1 LILTIPERLAYVR
14 ILVPKDLIDKAINKL
29 QELNTIH
36 VEVVGKIPEEDRR
49 KILSDVK
56 RLEEVEKII
65 SAIEKYIE
73 MPTLIEIKEY
83 LTPTV
88 IRKRLYSLYE
98 KLRQVLKNA
107 ESLTENISR
116 LESKLRYEEELL
128 DVLEVL
134 SNVYGLGNA
143 TLDYLNFRGEV
154 ISAVALMGRPQNI
167 SEFKTYLIEESRKRQ
182 LSVYIVREYRINE
195 DIYLLQI
202 IIDTQLMDIV
212 NNNVKKFN
220 LRIVEFPKVSMKI
233 NDFLTN
239 LKDEVQE
246 LKRELNEA
254 RTKLS
259 DLVKNVIND
268 LALAKVYVNVVK
280 EQLDAILAALMS
292 EYLVG
297 IEGWIP
303 ISNMHLIEDVLYKEL
318 KHVYVAKLS
327 TNKKPPTKMKNPKP
341 LKAFELIT
349 KIYGVPNYNEW
360 DPTPI
365 LAYSLMLFF
374 GLMFADFIYGLALL
388 IIVMFVLERLG
399 LVENPYSEGYLTFK
413 RLLIALSLSSMFFG
427 VLSNSFAGYSVIISS
442 NGISLVPAST
452 KSAQLAILPLINP
465 MFFIK
470 LALIIG
476 LIHVNI
482 GHVLALI
489 KYWKKRVMGDFI
501 SKVGF
506 FIAEVFGIPYVL
518 NAFIGVKLP
527 GILGLH
533 PEYLLYGALA
543 GLGVLIAGKFIAYRG
558 LAILFWLFDITGL
571 LGDVMSYTRLAGIG
585 LATTLLA
592 QNFNSIALS
601 IASTMG
607 YLIPIKIL
615 GLIIGVLVSIIIMFL
630 ANLLNLA
637 FGVLGA
643 FIHSLRLCFVEFL
656 PKFYEG
662 EGREF
667 KPLAI
672 RIERAVIVG
681 RR

>member
-1 LILTIPERLAYVR
+1 MILTTPERLAYVR
-14 ILVPKDLIDKAINKL
+14 ILVPKELIDNAVNKL
-29 QELNTIH
+29 QELNTLH

-49 KILSDVK
+49 RLLSDVK
-56 RLEEVEKII
+56 RLEEIERVI
-65 SAIEKYIE
+65 SAIEKYVEI
-73 MPTLIEIKEY
+73 PTLVEIKEY

-88 IRKRLYSLYE
+88 IRRRLYSLYE
-98 KLRQVLKNA
+98 KLKQVSRKV

-116 LESKLRYEEELL
+116 LESRLRYKEELL
-128 DVLEVL
+128 NVLKVV
-134 SNVYGLGNA
+134 SDVYGLGNV
-143 TLDYLNFRGEV
+143 TLDYLNFQGEV
-154 ISAVALMGRPQNI
+154 ISAVTLMGRPQNI
-167 SEFKTYLIEESRKRQ
+167 SEFKTCLIEESKKRH
-182 LSVYIVREYRINE
+182 LSVYMIREYRINE
-195 DIYLLQI
+195 DTYLLQA
-202 IIDTQLMDIV
+202 IIDTQLMDVV
-212 NNNVKKFN
+212 NNNIRKFN
-220 LRIVEFPKVSMKI
+220 LKVIEFPKVGMKI
-233 NDFLTN
+233 KDFLTN
-239 LKDEVQE
+239 LRDEVQK
-246 LKRELNEA
+246 LKLELNEA

-259 DLVKNVIND
+259 ILVKNVVND

-280 EQLDAILAALMS
+280 EQLEALLAALMS

-297 IEGWIP
+297 IEGWVP
-303 ISNMHLIEDVLYKEL
+303 ISNIHLVEDVLYKDL
-318 KHVYVAKLS
+318 RYVYVARLS
-327 TNKKPPTKMKNPKP
+327 TDRKPPTKMKNPKP

-349 KIYGVPNYNEW
+349 KIYGIPNYNEW

-388 IIVMFVLERLG
+388 IIVMFILERTG

-413 RLLIALSLSSMFFG
+413 KLLIVLSLSSMFFG
-427 VLSNSFAGYSVIISS
+427 ALSNSFAGYSIVVSS
-442 NGISLVPAST
+442 SGISLVPASIET
-452 KSAQLAILPLINP
+452 AQLAILPLINP
-465 MFFIK
+465 MFFIE

-489 KYWKKRVMGDFI
+489 KYWKERVMGDFI

-506 FIAEVFGIPYVL
+506 FVAEAFGIPYVL
-518 NAFIGVKLP
+518 NTFIGVKLP

-558 LAILFWLFDITGL
+558 LAILLWLFDITGL

-592 QNFNSIALS
+592 QNFNSLALG

-607 YLIPIKIL
+607 NLIPIKIL
-615 GLIIGVLVSIIIMFL
+615 GLIIGVIASIIIMFL
-630 ANLLNLA
+630 ANLLNLT

-681 RR
+681 KR